1 MADFDP
7 SSKTP
12 TEGKGPFSSRRWR
25 NRVLKWVRR
34 AHLYTGLI
42 LLPWVIFFGF
52 SGMLFNHPEFGE
64 TEEIASWSGAELASK
79 GFQTIDGEALAA
91 EIVADLNRGG
101 KGAELRLIP
110 GKPVKWEGGIVF
122 QGQAKGGA
130 FTLSIDPSEGSAVLH
145 QTPESP
151 KAKVPPF
158 LFAEVVPKGGVKVEQ
173 VEEAAGALL
182 AASGLETVGKPE
194 ASTRGGAE
202 LRFQIESPGTG
213 QRWNVS
219 WNLLKGGLAAR
230 ELSLGDGPD
239 LYTVLTRLH
248 KTHHYPHQF
257 GARWLWNA
265 FGDAT
270 GLTMVFWGLSGAI
283 MWWQIKPTRLIG
295 VAGLSVAAVLAF
307 YIFAGTY
314 SNLHWVPREARP
326 AQSSSKGSPRIPT
339 DDATSVPKRAGNP
352 AMP

>member
-1 MADFDP
+1 MADSTP
-7 SSKTP
+7 SSKTS
-12 TEGKGPFSSRRWR
+12 TEGKRPLSSGRWR
-25 NRVLKWVRR
+25 GRVLKWVRR
-34 AHLYTGLI
+34 AHLYTGLV

-64 TEEIASWSGAELASK
+64 TEEVAAWSGSEVASK
-79 GFQTIDGEALAA
+79 GFQGIDAEALAA
-91 EIVADLNRGG
+91 EIVADLNHGG
-101 KGAELRLIP
+101 SGDDLRLIP
-110 GKPVKWEGGIVF
+110 GKPVDWEGGIVF

-130 FTLSIDPSEGSAVLH
+130 FTLSIDPSDGDAVLH
-145 QTPESP
+145 LTPESP

-158 LFAEVVPKGGVKVEQ
+158 LSAEVAPKSGVKKEQ
-173 VEEAAGALL
+173 VEEAVAALL
-182 AASGLETVGKPE
+182 AESGLEMTGKPE
-194 ASTRGGAE
+194 ASARGGAE
-202 LRFQIESPGTG
+202 LRFQVESPSTG

-230 ELSLGDGPD
+230 ELGVGDGPD
-239 LYTVLTRLH
+239 LYTVLTRFH

-295 VAGLSVAAVLAF
+295 VAGLSVAVVLAF

-326 AQSSSKGSPRIPT
+326 APAAAKGGPQQTPGESKSGRE
-339 DDATSVPKRAGNP
+339 RAENP
-352 AMP
+352 ATP